1 MHRWQK
7 FRASAASIQQPWKG
21 DKQKIHNLRGF
32 RRTAATGY
40 CASRPGG
47 NAAFVFGLC
56 PLLRFPASPTSKP
69 LTHGSEQFLGGK
81 LTRTLASDNR
91 IPEGAPMAN
100 ESTVSIQQAERVD
113 HQLVRGIGIPALNA
127 NIISSTIGAGIF
139 VIPATV
145 AKGLGSAAPLAFIC
159 CAIAMVLFVTCFAIA
174 GSRVSLTGGL
184 YAYVEVAFGRYVGF
198 LTGMLYFLTAIGAV
212 AGVVN
217 VLANSVALV
226 VPFLGSPMMRIVVM
240 FAVYASLVLI
250 NIRGVREGAGAVT
263 VITVAKLL
271 PLLLFVGVGIFF
283 IHPPNLAWSDWPSS
297 KSLGDAVILLIF
309 AFVGI
314 EVALIPSGEVKNP
327 ARTVPRSAYLAL
339 VVTTIIYLMIQ
350 LVAQGTLSA
359 DLANHP
365 DAPLAES
372 AAKFLGNLGRMILLA
387 GASIS
392 AFGFVTS
399 DILSSPRMI
408 FAFGRDGALPQFFAH
423 VHPRYRSPD
432 VAIMTYATLAFA
444 LSVTGT
450 FEQLAV
456 LSNVAVLLMY
466 LLCCAACWFLVQRD
480 VRADGQPFNF
490 PGMTIVPAL
499 AIVAIIWILAHAT
512 VREFAVNGIVL
523 AIASI
528 VYLISV
534 QLRQK
539 S

>member
-1 MHRWQK
+1 MADESPSW
-7 FRASAASIQQPWKG
+7 IQQ
-21 DKQKIHNLRGF
+21 
-32 RRTAATGY
+32 
-40 CASRPGG
+40 
-47 NAAFVFGLC
+47 
-56 PLLRFPASPTSKP
+56 
-69 LTHGSEQFLGGK
+69 EE
-81 LTRTLASDNR
+81 R
-91 IPEGAPMAN
+91 I
-100 ESTVSIQQAERVD
+100 D
-113 HQLVRGIGIPALNA
+113 HQLVRGIGIPALTA
-127 NIISSTIGAGIF
+127 NIVSSTIGAGIF

-145 AKGLGSAAPLAFIC
+145 AKGLGPAAPLAFVC

-198 LTGMLYFLTAIGAV
+198 LAGMLYFLTALGAV

-226 VPFLGSPMMRIVVM
+226 VPLLGGPVMRIVVM
-240 FAVYASLVLI
+240 FAVYGSLVLI
-250 NIRGVREGAGAVT
+250 NIRGVRQGAGAVT

-271 PLLLFVGVGIFF
+271 PLLLFIFLGIFF
-283 IHPPNLAWSDWPSS
+283 IHAPNLAWSGWPSN

-339 VVTTIIYLMIQ
+339 VITTVIYLMIQ
-350 LVAQGTLSA
+350 LVAQGTLGA
-359 DLANHP
+359 DLGNHP
-365 DAPLAES
+365 EAPLAES
-372 AAKFLGNLGRMILLA
+372 AAKFLGNLGRVILLSGA
-387 GASIS
+387 GIS

-432 VAIMTYATLAFA
+432 VAIITYATLAFA
-444 LSVTGT
+444 LSVSGT
-450 FEQLAV
+450 FERLAV

-466 LLCCAACWFLVQRD
+466 LLCCAACWILIQRD
-480 VRADGQPFNF
+480 VRSDGDPFNF
-490 PGMTIVPAL
+490 PGMRIVPAL
-499 AIVAIIWILAHAT
+499 AILAIIWILTHAT
-512 VREFAVNGIVL
+512 AREFIVTGIVL
-523 AIASI
+523 VLS
-528 VYLISV
+528 SV
-534 QLRQK
+534 LYFARREFRRK

>member
-1 MHRWQK
+1 MADESPSW
-7 FRASAASIQQPWKG
+7 IQQ
-21 DKQKIHNLRGF
+21 
-32 RRTAATGY
+32 
-40 CASRPGG
+40 
-47 NAAFVFGLC
+47 
-56 PLLRFPASPTSKP
+56 
-69 LTHGSEQFLGGK
+69 EE
-81 LTRTLASDNR
+81 R
-91 IPEGAPMAN
+91 I
-100 ESTVSIQQAERVD
+100 D
-113 HQLVRGIGIPALNA
+113 HQLVRGIGIPALTA
-127 NIISSTIGAGIF
+127 NIVSSTIGAGIF

-145 AKGLGSAAPLAFIC
+145 AKGLGPAAPLAFVC

-198 LTGMLYFLTAIGAV
+198 LAGMLYFLTALGAV

-226 VPFLGSPMMRIVVM
+226 VPLLGGPVMRIVVM
-240 FAVYASLVLI
+240 FAVYGSLVLI
-250 NIRGVREGAGAVT
+250 NIRGVRQGAGAVT

-271 PLLLFVGVGIFF
+271 PLLLFIFLGIFF
-283 IHPPNLAWSDWPSS
+283 IHAPNLAWSGWPSN

-339 VVTTIIYLMIQ
+339 VITTVIYLMIQ
-350 LVAQGTLSA
+350 LVAQGTLGA
-359 DLANHP
+359 DLGNHP
-365 DAPLAES
+365 EAPLAES
-372 AAKFLGNLGRMILLA
+372 AAKFLGNLGRVILLSGA
-387 GASIS
+387 GIS

-432 VAIMTYATLAFA
+432 VAIITYATLAFA
-444 LSVTGT
+444 LSVSGT
-450 FEQLAV
+450 FERLAV

-466 LLCCAACWFLVQRD
+466 LLCCAACWILIQRD
-480 VRADGQPFNF
+480 VRSDGDPFNF
-490 PGMTIVPAL
+490 PGMRIMPAL
-499 AIVAIIWILAHAT
+499 AILAIIWILTHAT
-512 VREFAVNGIVL
+512 AREFIVTGIVL
-523 AIASI
+523 VLS
-528 VYLISV
+528 SV
-534 QLRQK
+534 LYFARREFRRK

>member
-1 MHRWQK
+1 
-7 FRASAASIQQPWKG
+7 
-21 DKQKIHNLRGF
+21 
-32 RRTAATGY
+32 
-40 CASRPGG
+40 
-47 NAAFVFGLC
+47 
-56 PLLRFPASPTSKP
+56 
-69 LTHGSEQFLGGK
+69 
-81 LTRTLASDNR
+81 
-91 IPEGAPMAN
+91 MAD
-100 ESTVSIQQAERVD
+100 ETVSIQQAEQVD
-113 HQLVRGIGIPALNA
+113 HQLVRGIGIPALTA
-127 NIISSTIGAGIF
+127 NIVSSTIGAGIF

-145 AKGLGSAAPLAFIC
+145 AAGLGPAAPLAFIC

-184 YAYVEVAFGRYVGF
+184 YAYVEAAFGRYVGF
-198 LTGMLYFLTAIGAV
+198 LAGMLYFLTALGAV

-226 VPFLGSPMMRIVVM
+226 VPVLGGPLMRFVVM
-240 FAVYASLVLI
+240 FAVYGSLVLI
-250 NIRGVREGAGAVT
+250 DIRGVREGAGAVT

-271 PLLLFVGVGIFF
+271 PLLLFICAGMFF
-283 IHPPNLAWSDWPSS
+283 VHAPNLSWSAWPSS

-339 VVTTIIYLMIQ
+339 VITTVIYILIQ
-350 LVAQGTLSA
+350 IVAQGTLGA
-359 DLANHP
+359 DLSNHP

-372 AAKFLGNLGRMILLA
+372 AAKFLGNLGRVVLLA
-387 GASIS
+387 GATIS

-408 FAFGRDGALPQFFAH
+408 FAFGRDGALPEFFAH

-432 VAIMTYATLAFA
+432 VAIITYAMLAFA
-444 LSVTGT
+444 LSISGT

-466 LLCCAACWFLVQRD
+466 FLCCAGCWVLLQRD
-480 VRADGQPFNF
+480 ARSDGEPFNF
-490 PGMTIVPAL
+490 PGMKVVPAL
-499 AIVAIIWILAHAT
+499 AIIAIIWILAHAT
-512 VREFAVNGIVL
+512 MREFAVTGIVL
-523 AIASI
+523 TIAS
-528 VYLISV
+528 VLYLIRV
-534 QLRQK
+534 QLRRK